1 MGTHGGMYDV
11 ELVDA
16 YYEQDGRLVANWNRP
31 WTTPD
36 VRDANVDLR
45 GHASMYFISG
55 PGRFEGRPARSRDG
69 SIVGLRI
76 DSSAAGQADVQFG
89 VYERKP
95 IKVAHVVLMS
105 LAFGAFVLFGTLTST
120 FAPASVVRLWFPIH
134 VLLQVVAMA
143 LMIAGFGC
151 IVWYVQDEGDPH
163 FILPEGTTRGA
174 HGILGLILFILMF
187 VQAFLGVLSDTLWR
201 IAFKKSGE
209 LPTPKVIPEKV
220 HWWLGRS
227 IVVLGA
233 VVIFLGIAEYYLPYW
248 VYGIFIAW
256 YGVLAF
262 VLTIIF
268 IFNYRK
274 LREALEQTEQTARAE
289 TIINEDDGSLTTR
302 MTTFRWCH
310 SMQRRRR
317 NRPTLLQLQLVASS
331 MRARRRRPQ
340 LCWPIRCRHR
350 PCGRALLPSSARH
363 LSR

>member
-1 MGTHGGMYDV
+1 MG
-11 ELVDA
+11 
-16 YYEQDGRLVANWNRP
+16 
-31 WTTPD
+31 
-36 VRDANVDLR
+36 
-45 GHASMYFISG
+45 
-55 PGRFEGRPARSRDG
+55 
-69 SIVGLRI
+69 
-76 DSSAAGQADVQFG
+76 
-89 VYERKP
+89 
-95 IKVAHVVLMS
+95 
-105 LAFGAFVLFGTLTST
+105 GTLTST

-151 IVWYVQDEGDPH
+151 IVWYIQDEGDPH
-163 FILPEGTTRGA
+163 FILPEGPTRGA
-174 HGILGLILFILMF
+174 HGI
-187 VQAFLGVLSDTLWR
+187 LGVLSDTLWR

-256 YGVLAF
+256 YGVLAL

-289 TIINEDDGSLTTR
+289 TIINEDDGSLSHDTDDDI
-302 MTTFRWCH
+302 
-310 SMQRRRR
+310 S
-317 NRPTLLQLQLVASS
+317 LVPLNAAAPEEPADAPAAAAGGKFDARKASAPATVLANPLS
-331 MRARRRRPQ
+331 TSAVRK
-340 LCWPIRCRHR
+340 
-350 PCGRALLPSSARH
+350 SSAPIIRKA
-363 LSR
+363 SE